1 MKNIQPSMIFGR
13 SSRKEGRLSMKDG
26 SSSMNRGKASVKHG
40 KLSIEVNR
48 LSGHPTAASAKEI
61 MVSKRNKGTPVIVK

>member
-1 MKNIQPSMIFGR
+1 
-13 SSRKEGRLSMKDG
+13 
-26 SSSMNRGKASVKHG
+26 MNRGKASVKHG